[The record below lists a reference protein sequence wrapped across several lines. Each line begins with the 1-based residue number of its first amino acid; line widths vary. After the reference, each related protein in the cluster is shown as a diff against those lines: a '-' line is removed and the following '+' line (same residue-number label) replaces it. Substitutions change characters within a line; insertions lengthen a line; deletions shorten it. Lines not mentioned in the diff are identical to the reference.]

1 MLSLHRNLIGTALAA
16 MVAMAGASAAQAP
29 GSAGI
34 PVASLPAEASGD
46 ARAPYAWTDFCK
58 RTPSEC
64 RVDTREAERIELNS
78 KLWKTIVAVNN
89 NANREIEAITD
100 QDHWGVVDRWDIP
113 TDGKGDCEDYVL
125 LKRKRLA
132 EAGIPRRAMRVTVV
146 IDEDNAG
153 HAVLMIRTDRGDLIL
168 DNKRN
173 AILPWSQTVYTYV
186 TRESQARVGWTS
198 LGGLSTPT
206 VASLRWSGPDDLR
219 RTGTPARSSTMAAT
233 DAHSAD
239 ALPDRW
245 RDPVTSPPTRPRPGD
260 V

>member
-1 MLSLHRNLIGTALAA
+1 MFSKVRGFHSCLLAA
-16 MVAMAGASAAQAP
+16 AIGLAATTAQAQSQ
-29 GSAGI
+29 SAGL
-34 PVASLPAEASGD
+34 PVASAPIIANGD

-64 RVDTREAERIELNS
+64 AVNTQEDDTVELTP
-78 KLWKTIVAVNN
+78 KLWKIVVATNLK
-89 NANREIEAITD
+89 ANREIEAITD

-173 AILPWSQTVYTYV
+173 AILPWSQTGYTYV
-186 TRESQARVGWTS
+186 KRESQARVGWTS

-206 VASLRWSGPDDLR
+206 VASLR
-219 RTGTPARSSTMAAT
+219 
-233 DAHSAD
+233 
-239 ALPDRW
+239 
-245 RDPVTSPPTRPRPGD
+245 
-260 V
+260 

>member
-1 MLSLHRNLIGTALAA
+1 MFSLHRNLIGTALAA
-16 MVAMAGASAAQAP
+16 MVMMTGAGAAQAQ

-64 RVDTREAERIELNS
+64 RVDTREVERIELNA
-78 KLWKTIVAVNN
+78 KLWKTVVGVNN
-89 NANREIEAITD
+89 TVNREIEAITD
-100 QDHWGVVDRWDIP
+100 EDHWGVVDRWDIP

-132 EAGIPRRAMRVTVV
+132 EAGLPRRAMLVTVV
-146 IDEDNAG
+146 IDEENAG

-173 AILPWSQTVYTYV
+173 AILPWSQTGYVYV
-186 TRESQARVGWTS
+186 KRESQYRTGWTS
-198 LGGLSTPT
+198 LGGAQTPT
-206 VASLRWSGPDDLR
+206 VASVQR
-219 RTGTPARSSTMAAT
+219 
-233 DAHSAD
+233 
-239 ALPDRW
+239 
-245 RDPVTSPPTRPRPGD
+245 
-260 V
+260 